1 MGDQQYALHSPITF
15 LLPRKL
21 GRSPEYPINP
31 KHGNIAVAD
40 RQYQNNL
47 HEYHLVK
54 NTNSAL
60 KKIFVTAIDEQWIKG
75 VKDVMM
81 GYANK

>member
-1 MGDQQYALHSPITF
+1 MGDQQYALHYPITF
-15 LLPRKL
+15 SPPRKL

-47 HEYHLVK
+47 HEYQLVK

-75 VKDVMM
+75 VKDAMM

>member
-15 LLPRKL
+15 FLPRKL

-47 HEYHLVK
+47 HEYHLLK

-60 KKIFVTAIDEQWIKG
+60 KKIFVTAIDEHWIKG
-75 VKDVMM
+75 VKDAMM